1 MDWTQVTDLT
11 IPEGNVKQI
20 SVNGVVIWKKVLSP
34 NDYTQLEYIQNDS
47 DSLYIKQAY
56 IRRRDNDSIRHN

>member
-34 NDYTQLEYIQNDS
+34 NDYTQLEYTQNDS
-47 DSLYIKQAY
+47 DSLYIKTGV
-56 IRRRDNDSIRHN
+56 RKEER

>member
-1 MDWTQVTDLT
+1 MDWAQVTDLT
-11 IPEGNVKQI
+11 IPEGNVKQV

-47 DSLYIKQAY
+47 DSYIKTGVHKED
-56 IRRRDNDSIRHN
+56 ISS

>member
-1 MDWTQVTDLT
+1 MDWAQVTDLT

-47 DSLYIKQAY
+47 DSLYIKTGVHKEE
-56 IRRRDNDSIRHN
+56 R

>member
-34 NDYTQLEYIQNDS
+34 NEYTQLEYIQNDS
-47 DSLYIKQAY
+47 DSYIKTSVHKEE
-56 IRRRDNDSIRHN
+56 R

>member
-20 SVNGVVIWKKVLSP
+20 SVNGVVVWKKVLSP
-34 NDYTQLEYIQNDS
+34 NEYTQLENDS
-47 DSLYIKQAY
+47 DSLYIKTGV
-56 IRRRDNDSIRHN
+56 HKEV

>member
-1 MDWTQVTDLT
+1 MDWSQVTDLT

-47 DSLYIKQAY
+47 DSYIKTGVHKEE
-56 IRRRDNDSIRHN
+56 R

>member
-1 MDWTQVTDLT
+1 MDWRQVTDLT

-34 NDYTQLEYIQNDS
+34 NDYTQLENIQNDS
-47 DSLYIKQAY
+47 DSLYIKTGVHKEE
-56 IRRRDNDSIRHN
+56 R

>member
-11 IPEGNVKQI
+11 IPEGNVKQVA
-20 SVNGVVIWKKVLSP
+20 VNGVVIWKKVLSP

-47 DSLYIKQAY
+47 DSYIKTGVHKEE
-56 IRRRDNDSIRHN
+56 IGNDSIRYN

>member
-47 DSLYIKQAY
+47 DSLYIKTGVHKE
-56 IRRRDNDSIRHN
+56 I

>member
-20 SVNGVVIWKKVLSP
+20 SVNGVVIWKKVLLP
-34 NDYTQLEYIQNDS
+34 NDYTQLEYTQNDS
-47 DSLYIKQAY
+47 DSLYIKTGV
-56 IRRRDNDSIRHN
+56 HKEV

>member
-47 DSLYIKQAY
+47 EPYIKTGV
-56 IRRRDNDSIRHN
+56 HEEV

>member
-20 SVNGVVIWKKVLSP
+20 SVNGVVVWKKVLSP
-34 NDYTQLEYIQNDS
+34 NEYTQLEYIQNDS
-47 DSLYIKQAY
+47 DSLYIKTGVHKE
-56 IRRRDNDSIRHN
+56 I

>member
-47 DSLYIKQAY
+47 DSLYIKTGVHKE
-56 IRRRDNDSIRHN
+56 D

>member
-34 NDYTQLEYIQNDS
+34 NDYTQLEDIQNDS
-47 DSLYIKQAY
+47 DSLYIKTGVHKED
-56 IRRRDNDSIRHN
+56 ISS

>member
-20 SVNGVVIWKKVLSP
+20 SVNGVVVWKKVLSP
-34 NDYTQLEYIQNDS
+34 NDDTQLEYIQNDS
-47 DSLYIKQAY
+47 DSYIKTGVHKEE
-56 IRRRDNDSIRHN
+56 R

>member
-1 MDWTQVTDLT
+1 MDWAQVTDLT

-34 NDYTQLEYIQNDS
+34 NDYTQLEYTKNDS
-47 DSLYIKQAY
+47 DSLYIKTGVHKEE
-56 IRRRDNDSIRHN
+56 R

>member
-34 NDYTQLEYIQNDS
+34 NDYTQLEYIQNDI
-47 DSLYIKQAY
+47 DSYIKTSVHKEE
-56 IRRRDNDSIRHN
+56 R

>member
-1 MDWTQVTDLT
+1 MDWAQVTDLT

-47 DSLYIKQAY
+47 DSYIKTSVHKEE
-56 IRRRDNDSIRHN
+56 R

>member
-1 MDWTQVTDLT
+1 MDWAQVTDLT
-11 IPEGNVKQI
+11 IPEGNVKQV

-47 DSLYIKQAY
+47 DSYIKTGVHKED
-56 IRRRDNDSIRHN
+56 IGNDSIRYN

>member
-20 SVNGVVIWKKVLSP
+20 SVNGVVVWKKVLSP
-34 NDYTQLEYIQNDS
+34 NDYTKLEYIQNDS
-47 DSLYIKQAY
+47 DSYIKTSVHKEE
-56 IRRRDNDSIRHN
+56 R

>member
-34 NDYTQLEYIQNDS
+34 KDYTQLEYIQDDS
-47 DSLYIKQAY
+47 DSLYIKTGV
-56 IRRRDNDSIRHN
+56 HKEV

>member
-34 NDYTQLEYIQNDS
+34 SDYTQLEYIQNDS
-47 DSLYIKQAY
+47 DSYIKT
-56 IRRRDNDSIRHN
+56 DVHKEV

>member
-34 NDYTQLEYIQNDS
+34 NDYTQLENIQNDS
-47 DSLYIKQAY
+47 DSLYIKTGVHKEE
-56 IRRRDNDSIRHN
+56 R

>member
-20 SVNGVVIWKKVLSP
+20 SVNGVVIWKKVLSSD
-34 NDYTQLEYIQNDS
+34 DYTQLEYIQNDS
-47 DSLYIKQAY
+47 DSYIKTGVHKEE
-56 IRRRDNDSIRHN
+56 R

>member
-34 NDYTQLEYIQNDS
+34 SDYTQLEYIQNDS
-47 DSLYIKQAY
+47 DSYIKTDVHKEE
-56 IRRRDNDSIRHN
+56 R

>member
-1 MDWTQVTDLT
+1 MDWAQVTDLT

-34 NDYTQLEYIQNDS
+34 NEYTQLEYNQNDS
-47 DSLYIKQAY
+47 GSYIKTSVHKEE
-56 IRRRDNDSIRHN
+56 R

>member
-1 MDWTQVTDLT
+1 MDWTQVTALT

-47 DSLYIKQAY
+47 DSLYIKN
-56 IRRRDNDSIRHN
+56 RCT

>member
-1 MDWTQVTDLT
+1 MDWAQVTDLT

-47 DSLYIKQAY
+47 DSYIKTGVHKEE
-56 IRRRDNDSIRHN
+56 R

>member
-20 SVNGVVIWKKVLSP
+20 SVNGVVVWKKVLSP

-47 DSLYIKQAY
+47 DSLYIKTGVHKED
-56 IRRRDNDSIRHN
+56 ISS

>member
-20 SVNGVVIWKKVLSP
+20 SVNGVVVWKKVLSP
-34 NDYTQLEYIQNDS
+34 NEYTQLEYIQNNS
-47 DSLYIKQAY
+47 DSYIKTSVHKEE
-56 IRRRDNDSIRHN
+56 R